1 MKKRIIDHVPK
12 LHDTQKENRNQEEEL
27 VVATIE
33 NNKAASIQVEAS
45 AKVMDDNIVHEI
57 ITDLKNIGVVDKTP

>member
-57 ITDLKNIGVVDKTP
+57 MLNNIVASIMTR

>member
-1 MKKRIIDHVPK
+1 M
-12 LHDTQKENRNQEEEL
+12 

>member
-1 MKKRIIDHVPK
+1 MIIKIHLHMKVD
-12 LHDTQKENRNQEEEL
+12 
-27 VVATIE
+27 VVTIE